1 MFIGVDG
8 VIVNRQNACGLTPT
22 VSKVSSG
29 ALEFTPL
36 HSVKF
41 MSKFLEDAKKDPY
54 NFKIISTNL
63 EDEIGLVNDDI
74 EGEEVLTDDDGDDL
88 IDLEQVPESTS

>member
-29 ALEFTPL
+29 ALEFMPL
-36 HSVKF
+36 HTVKYV
-41 MSKFLEDAKKDPY
+41 SKFLEDAKRGPTK
-54 NFKIISTNL
+54 FKIISTNL
-63 EDEIGLVNDDI
+63 EEKDD
-74 EGEEVLTDDDGDDL
+74 
-88 IDLEQVPESTS
+88 

>member
-8 VIVNRQNACGLTPT
+8 IIVNRKNACGLTPT

-29 ALEFTPL
+29 ALEFMPL
-36 HSVKF
+36 YSVKY
-41 MSKFLEDAKKDPY
+41 MGEFLKDAKKDPY

-63 EDEIGLVNDDI
+63 EDEVSSLNEEDV
-74 EGEEVLTDDDGDDL
+74 EEVDSDHDGDD
-88 IDLEQVPESTS
+88 IVD